1 MLFSKVMHFL
11 KIVGLPLKR
20 QDESICYLFFYWDL
34 RASLLYK
41 AMALIILLTCEE
53 NNAPLCET
61 QWLWLILIPVCRMD
75 TLVVV
80 SNFLNMNV
88 YEGRRVHLPSHWLDI
103 CLMAV
108 CIDFCFSCEAIF
120 FWHILQCSFMVGTTE
135 KSGVAERVC

>member
-1 MLFSKVMHFL
+1 MLFSKVLHFL

-41 AMALIILLTCEE
+41 AMALIILSTCEE

-88 YEGRRVHLPSHWLDI
+88 YEGRRVHLPSNWLW
-103 CLMAV
+103 
-108 CIDFCFSCEAIF
+108 IF
-120 FWHILQCSFMVGTTE
+120 VWWLCVLIFVWWCSFMVGTTE
-135 KSGVAERVC
+135 KRKKWGSRKSMVN